1 MIFFS
6 PDEVYHCNM
15 RKQTEDPMS
24 TLIATRLPAA
34 TVRAF
39 DAVARANRRT
49 RSAELR
55 VAIEKYIADYRPGL
69 AEK

>member
-1 MIFFS
+1 
-6 PDEVYHCNM
+6 
-15 RKQTEDPMS
+15 MS